1 MRCANRL
8 GILVC
13 ATLLGSANLAS
24 ADDPIPPARGQ
35 FPASASAGG
44 AFANDA
50 PVRDLTP
57 AGFADIVP
65 PPDPHHDAHAPHY
78 ANLGPCAPAH
88 SGWYVSAEYLLLRPR
103 AEGYDFALRN
113 APAGLATVGPI
124 EPLKSALGS
133 GLRAEGG
140 YRFANGWEA
149 GFAYTFLNSGGNR
162 TLSAGTGGVLYPTVT
177 RPGLTDAVLFAAAS
191 NELNYNLYDFVIG
204 RRWAIDETFAVRAFA
219 GVRYADIGRKF
230 EVGLDGLDAN
240 LAAVRSRSGFDG
252 FGPIIG
258 GEAVAAG
265 PYGLHLYSRATGGLI
280 TGRSTNRLVET
291 NNAEA
296 TVYVNTRYDVRK
308 VVPVA
313 SLAVGGGWQYR
324 TVSIRGGYEITHWSG
339 FGEPIRFVDDLSQG
353 KIATRPAALSLEGF
367 FFQVGLSF

>member
-1 MRCANRL
+1 MRRANRL

-13 ATLLGSANLAS
+13 LATLGSA
-24 ADDPIPPARGQ
+24 PFARAQ
-35 FPASASAGG
+35 FPDTTAGG
-44 AFANDA
+44 GGAATTES

-65 PPDPHHDAHAPHY
+65 PPDPHLDHGHHY
-78 ANLGPCAPAH
+78 ENLGPCAPAH
-88 SGWYVSAEYLLLRPR
+88 HGFYASAEYLLLRPR
-103 AEGYDFALRN
+103 ADGYDFALRN
-113 APAGLATVGPI
+113 VPAGLATIGPI
-124 EPLKSALGS
+124 ESLKSALGS

-149 GFAYTFLNSGGNR
+149 GFAYTLLNAGGSR

-177 RPGLTDAVLFAAAS
+177 RPGLTDTALFAAAS
-191 NELNYNLYDFVIG
+191 NELNYNLYDFLIG

-219 GVRYADIGRKF
+219 GVRYADIGRRF
-230 EVGLDGLDAN
+230 DVGLNGLDAN
-240 LAAVRSRSGFDG
+240 QALVRSRSGFDG
-252 FGPIIG
+252 AGPIIG

-265 PYGLHLYSRATGGLI
+265 PFGLHLYSRATGGLL

-291 NNAEA
+291 NNFGS
-296 TVYVNTRYDVRK
+296 TVYVDTRYDVRK

-313 SLAVGGGWQYR
+313 SIAVGGGWQYR
-324 TVSIRGGYEITHWSG
+324 TVSIRAGYEITHWPG

-367 FFQVGLSF
+367 FFQIGLSF